1 MGKPVPLVVYVH
13 LTAAVLA
20 LVLGAVQL
28 ARAKGTPAHRAAG
41 WSWAAL
47 MLTVA
52 VTSLW
57 IPAFLQFTWIHLLT
71 LLTLVALPLGLWK
84 IRHGDVAGHAR
95 TMRRL
100 YIAGLVVAGVFTLW
114 PGRLLGNW
122 LWHGT
127 WGYG

>member
-20 LVLGAVQL
+20 LALGAVQL
-28 ARAKGTPAHRAAG
+28 AWAKGTPAHRVAG

-57 IPAFLQFTWIHLLT
+57 IPGFLQFTWIHLLT

-100 YIAGLVVAGVFTLW
+100 YVGGLAVAGVFTLW
-114 PGRLLGNW
+114 PGRLPGNW
-122 LWHGT
+122 LWHGAR
-127 WGYG
+127 GYG